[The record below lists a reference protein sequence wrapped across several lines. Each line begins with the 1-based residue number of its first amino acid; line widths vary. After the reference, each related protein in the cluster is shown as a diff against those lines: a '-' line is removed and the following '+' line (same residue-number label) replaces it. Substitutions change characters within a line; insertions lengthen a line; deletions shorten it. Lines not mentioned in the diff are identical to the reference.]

1 MERGLRI
8 LGAGFDWG
16 EPYLSCE
23 EWAETFGL
31 SYPIVDDDSTFTL
44 VDLVGVNYVPWNV
57 IIDHNMTIRYSDG
70 FFNETVIAQIIDE
83 LLADLDSVSM
93 GTDAGEPLS
102 HLPERPYLYDTYPN
116 PFNSSTT
123 IAYRLPRP
131 SNVRIDVLDLL
142 GRHVDTLESVDN
154 KWAGYH
160 EIRWEPSSSSSGI
173 FVIRLVSD
181 GVVETRK
188 VLLLK

>member
-1 MERGLRI
+1 M
-8 LGAGFDWG
+8 
-16 EPYLSCE
+16 
-23 EWAETFGL
+23 
-31 SYPIVDDDSTFTL
+31 
-44 VDLVGVNYVPWNV
+44 GVRYVPWNV

-70 FFNETVIAQIIDE
+70 FFNETVITQIIED
-83 LLADLDSVSM
+83 LLADLESVSTS
-93 GTDAGEPLS
+93 TDSGEPLS
-102 HLPERPYLYDTYPN
+102 NLPESPHLYDTYPN

-142 GRHVDTLESVDN
+142 GEHVATLENVDN